1 LPPPIKS
8 SRRVML
14 DKEELDTGVS
24 VEDTDETT
32 GDVTSGSGDGF
43 ISGNNFKFWGAGT
56 GVHCKSFQRVVNVF
70 ISSRPA
76 SNTDARPQR
85 FASRCGRAFAKAQG

>member
-1 LPPPIKS
+1 MLNGEKSEDTAATTATLPPPIKS

-43 ISGNNFKFWGAGT
+43 ISGNNFKFGGRGQAFT
-56 GVHCKSFQRVVNVF
+56 VKVF
-70 ISSRPA
+70 SEL
-76 SNTDARPQR
+76 
-85 FASRCGRAFAKAQG
+85 

>member
-1 LPPPIKS
+1 
-8 SRRVML
+8 ML
-14 DKEELDTGVS
+14 DKEELGTGVS

-32 GDVTSGSGDGF
+32 RDVTSGSGDGF
-43 ISGNNFKFWGAGT
+43 ISGNNFQLGAGI

-76 SNTDARPQR
+76 SNTDAFGFDAR
-85 FASRCGRAFAKAQG
+85 